1 MANWRRKTRSPSR
14 GGRNEYQLI
23 LPFDEAIEEFNRTR
37 NPLVFPNGVPNF
49 GATASIRIGDR
60 APVIWAGADGPEV
73 RMTPWAWK
81 GPGGRPVFNFRSD
94 GRDFSNSLRCVIPA
108 DGFFEFTEPE
118 AGQKQ
123 KTKWRFGLAGQT
135 NFWIAGLVKEGAF
148 AMLTTEPGPD
158 IAPYHDRQIVL
169 LPQGEAL
176 DWLDLR
182 AGSRWRRSGHRPG
195 RSPPRLGTV
204 DRLSAA

>member
-1 MANWRRKTRSPSR
+1 MC
-14 GGRNEYQLI
+14 NEYQLI
-23 LPFDEAIEEFNRTR
+23 LPFDEAIKELNRTR

-73 RMTPWAWK
+73 RMTPWAWN
-81 GPGGRPVFNFRSD
+81 GPGGRPIFNFRSD

-108 DGFFEFTEPE
+108 DGFFEFTNPE
-118 AGQKQ
+118 TGQKR

-135 NFWIAGLVKEGAF
+135 SFWIAGLVKEGAF
-148 AMLTTEPGPD
+148 AMLTTGPGPD

-169 LPQGEAL
+169 LPQGHAL
-176 DWLDLR
+176 DWLDLSR
-182 AGSRWRRSGHRPG
+182 PQAELLRPSPAGS
-195 RSPPRLGTV
+195 LTV
-204 DRLSAA
+204 EKVFP